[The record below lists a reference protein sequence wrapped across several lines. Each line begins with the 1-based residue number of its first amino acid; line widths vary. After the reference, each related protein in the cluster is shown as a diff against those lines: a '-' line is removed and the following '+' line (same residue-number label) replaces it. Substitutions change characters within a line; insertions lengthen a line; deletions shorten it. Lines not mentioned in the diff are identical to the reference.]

1 MGRNGNINQCED
13 SFNSSINRFEINRCD
28 RFYLHCSLFLCA
40 LVSSLFFI
48 LKRLFFVSVFS
59 SALFCFCLAIF
70 VARIFQNEQS
80 ILGFCNIIN
89 LYALMSCLA
98 SIQSFNSSKRGKLP
112 PFKTL
117 NAFQCFR

>member
-1 MGRNGNINQCED
+1 MGRNGNINQYED
-13 SFNSSINRFEINRCD
+13 SFNSIINRFKTNRCD
-28 RFYLHCSLFLCA
+28 RFYLYCSLFLCA
-40 LVSSLFFI
+40 LVSSLFF

-80 ILGFCNIIN
+80 ILGFCNTIN
-89 LYALMSCLA
+89 LYTLMSCLA
-98 SIQSFNSSKRGKLP
+98 SHQSFNGSKRGKPQPL
-112 PFKTL
+112 KTL

>member
-1 MGRNGNINQCED
+1 MGRNGNINQYED
-13 SFNSSINRFEINRCD
+13 FFNSIINRFKTNRCD
-28 RFYLHCSLFLCA
+28 RFYLYCSLFLCA

-98 SIQSFNSSKRGKLP
+98 SHQSFNGSKRGKP
-112 PFKTL
+112 SPFKTL

>member
-1 MGRNGNINQCED
+1 MGRNGNIAQCED
-13 SFNSSINRFEINRCD
+13 SLNSSINRFKTNRCD
-28 RFYLHCSLFLCA
+28 RFYLYCSLFLCA
-40 LVSSLFFI
+40 LVSSLLFI

-80 ILGFCNIIN
+80 ILGFCNTIN

-98 SIQSFNSSKRGKLP
+98 SHQSFNGSKRGKPP

-117 NAFQCFR
+117 NAFQCFL

>member
-1 MGRNGNINQCED
+1 MAQRED
-13 SFNSSINRFEINRCD
+13 SFNSIINRFKTNRCD
-28 RFYLHCSLFLCA
+28 RFYLYCSLFLCA

-80 ILGFCNIIN
+80 ILGFCNTIN

-98 SIQSFNSSKRGKLP
+98 SHQSFNGSKRGKPP

-117 NAFQCFR
+117 NAFQYSR

>member
-1 MGRNGNINQCED
+1 M
-13 SFNSSINRFEINRCD
+13 NRFKTNRCD
-28 RFYLHCSLFLCA
+28 RFYLYCSLFLCA

-59 SALFCFCLAIF
+59 SALFYFCLAIF

-80 ILGFCNIIN
+80 ILGFCNTIN
-89 LYALMSCLA
+89 LYTLMSCLA
-98 SIQSFNSSKRGKLP
+98 SHQSFNGSQKRGKPP

-117 NAFQCFR
+117 NAFQYFL

>member
-13 SFNSSINRFEINRCD
+13 SFNSSINRFKINRCD
-28 RFYLHCSLFLCA
+28 RFYLYCSLFLCA

-70 VARIFQNEQS
+70 VARIVQNKQS
-80 ILGFCNIIN
+80 ILGFCNTIN

-98 SIQSFNSSKRGKLP
+98 SHQSFNGSKKG
-112 PFKTL
+112 
-117 NAFQCFR
+117 

>member
-1 MGRNGNINQCED
+1 MGRNGNINQYED
-13 SFNSSINRFEINRCD
+13 SFNSSINRFKINRCD
-28 RFYLHCSLFLCA
+28 RFYLYCSLFLCA

-80 ILGFCNIIN
+80 ILGFCNTIN
-89 LYALMSCLA
+89 LYALNVLFGFS
-98 SIQSFNSSKRGKLP
+98 SIV
-112 PFKTL
+112 
-117 NAFQCFR
+117 

>member
-1 MGRNGNINQCED
+1 MNQYED
-13 SFNSSINRFEINRCD
+13 SFNSSINRFKINRCD
-28 RFYLHCSLFLCA
+28 RFYLYCSLFLCA

-80 ILGFCNIIN
+80 ILGFCNTIN

-98 SIQSFNSSKRGKLP
+98 SHQSFNGSKRGKPP

-117 NAFQCFR
+117 NAFQYFL